1 MRNRRSQAPPP
12 WPSSSTYVPPPP
24 IPARYGSQPRRRSRL
39 LIGLIFVAVLA
50 MITCGVLGSSLRPGW
65 LTLPWFGPTRASL
78 DALSSDLAAYAKS
91 QGDDMGVVVYDIT
104 HNRYYSYNDSTPF
117 LLASSAKVPIMLSYL
132 DLVESQNRQPTS
144 SETQLLTRMIT
155 VSDNDAAQALFQARG
170 WNAGQAQYLQKIG
183 VSGYQPNAN
192 GWGWA
197 TLPPSSMTQLF
208 TMLYQGKVLNES
220 DRALAMK
227 LLGEVDA
234 GQRWGVGQA
243 APDGARVYMK
253 DGWVAGPDGDWAMNS
268 SGIVESGGETY
279 ILSVYT
285 QHQPGYSWTKVQRAA
300 DLATQALT

>member
-1 MRNRRSQAPPP
+1 
-12 WPSSSTYVPPPP
+12 
-24 IPARYGSQPRRRSRL
+24 
-39 LIGLIFVAVLA
+39 VAALA
-50 MITCGVLGSSLRPGW
+50 MVTCGVLGSSLRPGW
-65 LTLPWFGPTRASL
+65 LTLPWFGPTHAAL
-78 DALSSDLAAYAKS
+78 DALSPDLAAYAKS
-91 QGDDMGVVVYDIT
+91 QGDDMGMVVYDIT

-132 DLVESQNRQPTS
+132 DLVESQNRQPTT

-155 VSDNDAAQALFQARG
+155 VSDNNAAQSLYQTRG

-197 TLPPSSMTQLF
+197 TLPPASMAQLF
-208 TMLYQGKVLNES
+208 TMLYQGKILNEQ

-243 APDGARVYMK
+243 APDGANVYMK
-253 DGWVAGPDGDWAMNS
+253 DGWVTGPDGTWAMNT

-285 QHQPGYSWTKVQRAA
+285 QHQPAYSWTKVQRAA

>member
-1 MRNRRSQAPPP
+1 M
-12 WPSSSTYVPPPP
+12 V
-24 IPARYGSQPRRRSRL
+24 
-39 LIGLIFVAVLA
+39 
-50 MITCGVLGSSLRPGW
+50 TCGVLGSSLRPSW
-65 LTLPWFGPTRASL
+65 LTLPWFGPTHASL

-132 DLVESQNRQPTS
+132 DLVESQNRQPTT

-197 TLPPSSMTQLF
+197 TLPPRAWRSSSRQRLC
-208 TMLYQGKVLNES
+208 
-220 DRALAMK
+220 
-227 LLGEVDA
+227 
-234 GQRWGVGQA
+234 GQRCTGRDHDPGRDAHHRGDRCTSSRTRSARPRSPLASPPGGRCCPWSSEPGLPGILTGTHAGNRPGHGRDGA
-243 APDGARVYMK
+243 AAVHRAREPDRQRRRFRPPDGC
-253 DGWVAGPDGDWAMNS
+253 
-268 SGIVESGGETY
+268 
-279 ILSVYT
+279 
-285 QHQPGYSWTKVQRAA
+285 AA
-300 DLATQALT
+300 AVHL

>member
-1 MRNRRSQAPPP
+1 MWNRRSQAPR
-12 WPSSSTYVPPPP
+12 WPSPSAQPHIQPYAPPPP
-24 IPARYGSQPRRRSRL
+24 PMRRRGRSRL

-50 MITCGVLGSSLRPGW
+50 VVMCGVLGSSLRPSW
-65 LTLPWFGPTRASL
+65 LMLPWFGPTHAPL

-91 QGDDMGVVVYDIT
+91 QGDDMGVVIYDIT

-132 DLVESQNRQPTS
+132 DLVESQNRRPTT

-197 TLPPSSMTQLF
+197 TLPPSSTAQLF
-208 TMLYQGKVLNES
+208 TMLYQGKVLNEQ
-220 DRALAMK
+220 DRALAME

-243 APDGARVYMK
+243 APDGASVYMK
-253 DGWVAGPDGDWAMNS
+253 DGWVTGPDGTWAMNS
-268 SGIVESGGETY
+268 SGIVETGGETY
-279 ILSVYT
+279 IISVYT
-285 QHQPGYSWTKVQRAA
+285 QHQPSYSWTKVQRAA

>member
-1 MRNRRSQAPPP
+1 MCLRPRSQRTTDRSHAG
-12 WPSSSTYVPPPP
+12 
-24 IPARYGSQPRRRSRL
+24 ARG

-50 MITCGVLGSSLRPGW
+50 MITCGVLGSSLRPSW
-65 LTLPWFGPTRASL
+65 LTLPWFGPTHASL

-91 QGDDMGVVVYDIT
+91 QGDDMGMVVYDIT

-117 LLASSAKVPIMLSYL
+117 LLASLAKVPIMFSYL
-132 DLVESQNRQPTS
+132 DLVESQNRQPTT

-183 VSGYQPNAN
+183 VSGYRPNAN

-197 TLPPSSMTQLF
+197 TLAIEHGAALHYALPG
-208 TMLYQGKVLNES
+208 QGLERVRS
-220 DRALAMK
+220 RAGDE

-243 APDGARVYMK
+243 APDGSSIYMK
-253 DGWVAGPDGDWAMNS
+253 DGWVAGPDG
-268 SGIVESGGETY
+268 SG
-279 ILSVYT
+279 
-285 QHQPGYSWTKVQRAA
+285 R
-300 DLATQALT
+300 